1 MLSTNVKLTPV
12 IGIGAGGHAKVVI
25 EILRLVGGYDFV
37 GLLDAEPNLW
47 GSEVLG
53 VPVLGD
59 DALLAGL
66 YDKGVRT
73 AFIGLGSVKSSA
85 PRKRLYYHVRQA
97 GFHLARALHPQAIIS
112 PTAEIGDAPIVM
124 AGVLINSEAWLGDN
138 VIINTGAII
147 EHDCVI
153 GSHVHVATGARL
165 AGAVHV
171 GDGAHVGIGAT
182 IREGIRVGRGSVVGA
197 GAVVVQDVPDDVL
210 VVGVP
215 AKIKRGVES

>member
-1 MLSTNVKLTPV
+1 M
-12 IGIGAGGHAKVVI
+12 VI
-25 EILRLVGGYDFV
+25 EILRLVGGYELV
-37 GLLDAEPNLW
+37 GLLDAEPGLW

-53 VPVLGD
+53 VPVLGG
-59 DALLAGL
+59 DALLTEM
-66 YDKGVRT
+66 YDKGVCT
-73 AFIGLGSVKSSA
+73 AFIGVGMVKSSE
-85 PRKRLYYHVRQA
+85 PRRRLYGQARQA
-97 GFHLARALHPQAIIS
+97 GFDMADATHPRAIIS
-112 PTAEIGDAPIVM
+112 PTAKIGDGPTVM
-124 AGVLINSEAWLGDN
+124 AGVVINANAKLGNN

-153 GSHVHVATGARL
+153 GDHVHVATGACL
-165 AGAVHV
+165 AGSIKV

-197 GAVVVQDVPDDVL
+197 GAVVVHDVPDDVL